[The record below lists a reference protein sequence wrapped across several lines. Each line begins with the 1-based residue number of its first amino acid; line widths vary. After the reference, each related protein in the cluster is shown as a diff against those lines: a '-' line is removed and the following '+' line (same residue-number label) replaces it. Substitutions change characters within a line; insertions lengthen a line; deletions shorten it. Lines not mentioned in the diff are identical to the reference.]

1 MEPSAISAVALD
13 GAADFG
19 PPGGPAEVS
28 ALCFHPSLPLVT
40 LAATGAQG
48 SEVIQADALSGE
60 VLLRVRT
67 RRYVRILRHFDNGVD
82 DSAVLVVAFS
92 SGEIEVPLTHSP
104 FFSCTW

>member
-67 RRYVRILRHFDNGVD
+67 RRYVRILRHFDLGE
-82 DSAVLVVAFS
+82 SAVLVVAFS
-92 SGEIEVPLTHSP
+92 SGDIEVPPTHSP
-104 FFSCTW
+104 LCPCIW